1 MRPSFGP
8 LTLDWPHRLN
18 PVFDA
23 ASKEVQ
29 VEKRLEFT
37 QWSQI
42 SLSLSCCLFAS
53 VSLYSVMQCWPG
65 QSDSGLWS
73 IYSLVWSGP
82 RWPDLSS
89 EWVLT
94 QSFTDLNIY
103 DITST
108 SLRSTGK
115 KNIWVEDHRWSV
127 LPMNISK
134 LFSVVLF
141 YCNFFNQFCI
151 FVLFLKKSVT
161 FRLSFNSFFKFLT
174 TKFVDIFFFLTV

>member
-1 MRPSFGP
+1 MLWTNHDCVNVNGYKWKEIKSWSAPEDMRPSFGP

-23 ASKEVQ
+23 AGKEVQ

-103 DITST
+103 DIIST

-115 KNIWVEDHRWSV
+115 KTSGSRTTGGPCCLWIFQSYFQLCCFKVFTNSV
-127 LPMNISK
+127 SL
-134 LFSVVLF
+134 
-141 YCNFFNQFCI
+141 YY
-151 FVLFLKKSVT
+151 FLK
-161 FRLSFNSFFKFLT
+161 NQ
-174 TKFVDIFFFLTV
+174 